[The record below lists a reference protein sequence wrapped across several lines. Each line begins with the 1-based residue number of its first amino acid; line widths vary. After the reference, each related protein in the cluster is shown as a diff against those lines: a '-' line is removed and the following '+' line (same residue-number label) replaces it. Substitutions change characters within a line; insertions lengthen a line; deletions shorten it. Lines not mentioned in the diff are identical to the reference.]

1 MFLDILLAMTPTTT
15 TNDARRQWRP
25 SKRFFLHQYTSITMA
40 GNKNSG
46 RKKNQSYK
54 RRTNNE
60 IERDRREEQREA
72 QERRVRPRI
81 DPNFFAARQPQPTH
95 AAAANAPQDSG
106 GASPNSN
113 PPPDP
118 DPPAQD
124 RIDPDHPNPTH
135 ENPLPGVDMTR
146 VPELFR
152 LPIGQVLH
160 KLRSNMKKGRG
171 KEINMVQEWQ
181 GVVCSRG
188 RILFMN
194 GRIRASLL
202 DGQLHLWI
210 IYCHTMDE
218 FECSSQI
225 G

>member
-1 MFLDILLAMTPTTT
+1 
-15 TNDARRQWRP
+15 
-25 SKRFFLHQYTSITMA
+25 MA

-54 RRTNNE
+54 RTTNNE

-81 DPNFFAARQPQPTH
+81 DPNFFAARQPQPTP

-106 GASPNSN
+106 GASPNPN

-152 LPIGQVLH
+152 LPIGQVFH
-160 KLRSNMKKGRG
+160 KLRSNMKKGQRQG
-171 KEINMVQEWQ
+171 NQHGPGVARSSLFPWKNFVHEWEDPRLIT
-181 GVVCSRG
+181 GRPATFVYYLLPYYG
-188 RILFMN
+188 RI
-194 GRIRASLL
+194 
-202 DGQLHLWI
+202 
-210 IYCHTMDE
+210 
-218 FECSSQI
+218 
-225 G
+225 